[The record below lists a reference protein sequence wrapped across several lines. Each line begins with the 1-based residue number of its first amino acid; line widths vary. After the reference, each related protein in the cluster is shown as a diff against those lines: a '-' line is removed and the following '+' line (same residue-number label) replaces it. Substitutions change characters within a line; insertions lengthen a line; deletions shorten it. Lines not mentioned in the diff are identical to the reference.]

1 MALLSSPRV
10 HSREFGSYNPITK
23 MCVFEL
29 KEVKWFGI
37 KLCGTEMC
45 PQVVRS
51 AAIAQTVHVT
61 RRTVSSH
68 RTIRTI
74 RQGRVGRGAVAPG
87 ARDLGQPVGAVRAGT
102 VNAFKN

>member
-1 MALLSSPRV
+1 M
-10 HSREFGSYNPITK
+10 N
-23 MCVFEL
+23 EL

-37 KLCGTEMC
+37 ILCGTEMC
-45 PQVVRS
+45 PQELRLMVVRS

-102 VNAFKN
+102 VNYAFKN